1 MDIKKELHEE
11 INKPKRYVVTA
22 DFYVWASSDE
32 EAKLMAEN
40 SVNELKKL
48 DDNNASVVS
57 VHELGFAERNAKK
70 VW

>member
-11 INKPKRYVVTA
+11 INKPSRYVVTA

-40 SVNELKKL
+40 GVNEIKKL
-48 DDNNASVVS
+48 DDNHASVVS
-57 VHELGFAERNAKK
+57 VQKLGFGERN
-70 VW
+70 